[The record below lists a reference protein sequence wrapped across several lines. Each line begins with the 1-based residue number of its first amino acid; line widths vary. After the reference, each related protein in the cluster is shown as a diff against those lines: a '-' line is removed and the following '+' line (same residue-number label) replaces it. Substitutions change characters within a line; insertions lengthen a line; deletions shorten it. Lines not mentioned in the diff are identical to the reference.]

1 MSPSTAP
8 LPCSFTRTARILP
21 LSRPHTVTSCAITV
35 PTTSAPSP
43 IRTFGARNSPSIRP
57 KICAAPLHSTLP
69 TIDMSGPMQE
79 TVPAVVADSG
89 LALSSAATECC
100 DCVNVSS
107 AAFASAF
114 LFLPGALL
122 LNMSTPFF
130 GIKIQRAID
139 PHHYR
144 RTAPHPDREVG
155 RLRRRWS
162 AWASLPWRNEQS
174 RSALPRC
181 LRRPLVP
188 LWKGHYGRG
197 RDRGRHCSIRARL
210 ERRADG
216 DGNGVGGE
224 SSRDRHARGAAQAAR
239 GVQRS
244 NLRWDGG

>member
-8 LPCSFTRTARILP
+8 LPCSLTRTARILP

-43 IRTFGARNSPSIRP
+43 IRTFGARNSPSTRP
-57 KICAAPLHSTLP
+57 KICAVPLHSTLP
-69 TIDMSGPMQE
+69 TIDMSGPMQD

-89 LALSSAATECC
+89 LALPSAATECC

-144 RTAPHPDREVG
+144 RTAPHPTEKLADCGDAGPLGQVCRGGTSRAGPLCPGASGV
-155 RLRRRWS
+155 RLF
-162 AWASLPWRNEQS
+162 
-174 RSALPRC
+174 
-181 LRRPLVP
+181 
-188 LWKGHYGRG
+188 HYGRG
-197 RDRGRHCSIRARL
+197 IMDAGEIGDATAAFARAS
-210 ERRADG
+210 
-216 DGNGVGGE
+216 NGGLMVTETGLAVN
-224 SSRDRHARGAAQAAR
+224 HHVIATLAAR
-239 GVQRS
+239 HKLPAVYSGRIFV
-244 NLRWDGG
+244 GMAV

>member
-8 LPCSFTRTARILP
+8 LPCSLTRTARILP

-57 KICAAPLHSTLP
+57 KICAVPLHSTLP
-69 TIDMSGPMQE
+69 TIDMSGPMQD

-89 LALSSAATECC
+89 RALLPSAATECC

-130 GIKIQRAID
+130 RHEDTTYGR
-139 PHHYR
+139 Y
-144 RTAPHPDREVG
+144 APLPTNGSPPGREVG
-155 RLRRRWS
+155 RLQRRWS
-162 AWASLPWRNEQS
+162 A
-174 RSALPRC
+174 
-181 LRRPLVP
+181 
-188 LWKGHYGRG
+188 
-197 RDRGRHCSIRARL
+197 
-210 ERRADG
+210 
-216 DGNGVGGE
+216 
-224 SSRDRHARGAAQAAR
+224 
-239 GVQRS
+239 
-244 NLRWDGG
+244 

>member
-57 KICAAPLHSTLP
+57 KICAIPLHSTLP

-89 LALSSAATECC
+89 LALPSAAAECC

-130 GIKIQRAID
+130 GAKIQHAID

-144 RTAPHPDREVG
+144 RTAPHPTEKLAGCSDAGPLKQE
-155 RLRRRWS
+155 S
-162 AWASLPWRNEQS
+162 AVAGGAEQV
-174 RSALPRC
+174 RSAPVLQASA
-181 LRRPLVP
+181 
-188 LWKGHYGRG
+188 
-197 RDRGRHCSIRARL
+197 CSTIEAASWPRARSGTPL
-210 ERRADG
+210 QHSRARRTAG
-216 DGNGVGGE
+216 
-224 SSRDRHARGAAQAAR
+224 
-239 GVQRS
+239 
-244 NLRWDGG
+244 